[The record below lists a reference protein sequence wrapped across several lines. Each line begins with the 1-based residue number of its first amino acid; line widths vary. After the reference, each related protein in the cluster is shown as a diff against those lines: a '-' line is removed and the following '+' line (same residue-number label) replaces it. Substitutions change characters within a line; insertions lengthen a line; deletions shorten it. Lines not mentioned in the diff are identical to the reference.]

1 MSKIEWTI
9 DDHNQSLNEGW
20 LILNNGD
27 ITRIIRNDDLN
38 VFENDRQ
45 ALKHV
50 VKMARSGSDLYKTA
64 LDICGMDWNVIR
76 SIALDSIHI
85 NHCCKQC
92 GCKYNDIDCP
102 VVLGHVEAKYECGD
116 HLKTFTMSE
125 TEVKQAIAQLEIYR
139 NYFHMP
145 EETFYAATP
154 FKRMLQFK
162 KDLN

>member
-9 DDHNQSLNEGW
+9 DDHNQSLTQGW

-27 ITRIIRNDDLN
+27 TTRIIRNDDLDI
-38 VFENDRQ
+38 FENDRQ

-50 VKMARSGSDLYKTA
+50 TEEAVSGSKFHQKA
-64 LDICGMDWNVIR
+64 LNVVYD
-76 SIALDSIHI
+76 ALARETVRDGVHI
-85 NHCCKQC
+85 NHCCKHC

-102 VVLGHVEAKYECGD
+102 VVLGKVESKYECDED
-116 HLKTFTMSE
+116 HSKTYTMTE

-145 EETFYAATP
+145 EETFYTATP
-154 FKRMLQFK
+154 FKRMLQFHR
-162 KDLN
+162 DVN